1 MPLTHLYTKFY
12 QTIMDTITVTYTLIW
27 EVDFKPYY
35 KLTKCGKLFNCKSGN
50 EIKQVYNG
58 GSIGYWIDRKFYTIQ
73 KLKPFL
79 KKIQLQNLPF

>member
-1 MPLTHLYTKFY
+1 MN
-12 QTIMDTITVTYTLIW
+12 TITITYALIW
-27 EVDFKPYY
+27 EVNFKSYY
-35 KLTKCGKLFNCKSGN
+35 KLTKCGKLFNCKSGK

-58 GSIGYWIDRKFYTIQ
+58 GSIGYWIDRKFYTIK

>member
-1 MPLTHLYTKFY
+1 MQFCH
-12 QTIMDTITVTYTLIW
+12 TIMNTITITYTLIW

-58 GSIGYWIDRKFYTIQ
+58 GSIGYWIDRKFYTIL